1 MKHDLMMR
9 ISIIGLLTCVWI
21 LYLMNGG
28 AI

>member
-9 ISIIGLLTCVWI
+9 ISIIGLLTCAWL